1 VAIEGTVFGIW
12 GSAPYGDFMGIL
24 MSAVV
29 AVLVVLPV
37 VGCAASG
44 EGPSSGSPGAR
55 LPYSV
60 LVDDGKGGK
69 VDLQIAPVVEGGTL
83 SSGFGWRGHA
93 MGGGSVGRHQGIDI
107 VASKGTPVRA
117 AADGTIVDVGPRG
130 AYGRFVLVRHT
141 DGIETAY
148 AHLSRF
154 APDLK
159 AGRTVQQGEIIGFV
173 GSTGRSNAP
182 HLHYE
187 LRKDGKAVDP
197 LSFPPVRR

>member
-1 VAIEGTVFGIW
+1 
-12 GSAPYGDFMGIL
+12 MGIL

-29 AVLVVLPV
+29 AILVVLPV

-44 EGPSSGSPGAR
+44 ERPSSGSPGAR
-55 LPYSV
+55 LPYAV
-60 LVDDGKGGK
+60 VVDDGKDGK
-69 VDLQIAPVVEGGTL
+69 LDLQIAPVVEGGYL
-83 SSGFGWRGHA
+83 SSGFGWRGHS

-107 VASKGTPVRA
+107 VAPKGTPVRA
-117 AADGTIVDVGPRG
+117 AAAGTIVDVGARG
-130 AYGRFVLVRHT
+130 AYGRFILVRHAN
-141 DGIETAY
+141 GIETAY
-148 AHLSRF
+148 AHLARF

-159 AGRTVQQGEIIGFV
+159 PGRYVQQGEVIGFV

-197 LSFPPVRR
+197 LSFPRVRR